1 MVNVQMGLSLYNNL
15 RLNVSVPKYDDS
27 VPVGEH
33 VRHPLLD
40 EAGHRLPLVQV
51 VQEGGHLVTVVCGY
65 VSITYMC
72 VHTEEP
78 HAWKMNM

>member
-1 MVNVQMGLSLYNNL
+1 M
-15 RLNVSVPKYDDS
+15 SVPKYDDS

-78 HAWKMNM
+78 HAWKMDM

>member
-1 MVNVQMGLSLYNNL
+1 M
-15 RLNVSVPKYDDS
+15 SVPKYDDS

-65 VSITYMC
+65 VSRYNIYIC
-72 VHTEEP
+72 VYTPRNHM
-78 HAWKMNM
+78 HGK